1 MSPCEGACLSSLPL
15 PCPFWGSSWS
25 GRGRGIAGALR
36 GHQAHTLSSAWPAVL
51 VFSAEGRVARDG
63 EATAQPFLLM
73 PKNPEK
79 F

>member
-1 MSPCEGACLSSLPL
+1 M
-15 PCPFWGSSWS
+15 
-25 GRGRGIAGALR
+25 R
-36 GHQAHTLSSAWPAVL
+36 GHQMHTLSSAWLAVL